1 MGITKLSQELAN
13 TNGVTDL
20 LDLHEFG
27 QILRDCI
34 RWLDLAKQALGFLY
48 RNHRVHGNV
57 SMDLWRIA
65 NSQNCSLPVTWNIN
79 TDNTTRLEM
88 MKGSEQN
95 RLEKSIE
102 LARLV
107 QEFTEKLEHDP
118 YQPGVVHPELY
129 PDDLQEVIEDLFF
142 VRGFSEAS
150 LRIVKN
156 PDGMSIQVQVL
167 ERGGINNKNRP
178 SSDETSKV

>member
-1 MGITKLSQELAN
+1 MGCDESSPQLVDSVGLAHFM
-13 TNGVTDL
+13 VV
-20 LDLHEFG
+20 HEFR
-27 QILRDCI
+27 QEFRDCL
-34 RWLDLAKQALGFLY
+34 RWHNLAESLNWILNRHHSLHSDGPTNVLGGTKSKN
-48 RNHRVHGNV
+48 RN
-57 SMDLWRIA
+57 
-65 NSQNCSLPVTWNIN
+65 LPDIGAC
-79 TDNTTRLEM
+79 DSCNTTLLEM
-88 MKGSEQN
+88 MKGSERSRNQ
-95 RLEKSIE
+95 RDLEM
-102 LARLV
+102 ARLV
-107 QEFTEKLEHDP
+107 QEFAEKLEHDP